1 MLRAAILFF
10 CIWANLAIAGN
21 DVYDPH
27 TGILSIPSL
36 QIGETFYA
44 NTRLQLSPSGQWSL
58 IEVGA
63 QADSAVP
70 LSIMPTSF
78 SAGVGDQLTVSIT
91 GGTPPYYVVSSSSNA
106 FVSHVSQSG
115 GFAAATLLA
124 ARAGNA
130 VVVVTDSAGQQVSS
144 SLTISA
150 GSSPL
155 YVSPSNAAVRTGTG
169 VTIFISGGWPPY
181 SVNSSNTHV
190 ARVDSVTWSNRA
202 VASAMSTLYTIGEGS
217 ATILISDS
225 IGAMTSMTITA
236 TR

>member
-1 MLRAAILFF
+1 MLRTAILFL
-10 CIWANLAIAGN
+10 CVWANLAMAGN

-130 VVVVTDSAGQQVSS
+130 VVVVTDSAGHQVSS
-144 SLTISA
+144 SLTIS
-150 GSSPL
+150 GSVPPS
-155 YVSPSNAAVRTGTG
+155 VSPSSAAVRTGMG
-169 VTIFISGGWPPY
+169 VTIFIAGGWPPY
-181 SVNSSNTHV
+181 SVSSSNAYV
-190 ARVDSVTWSNRA
+190 ARVDNVTWSNRSVASA
-202 VASAMSTLYTIGEGS
+202 VASLYTIGEGS